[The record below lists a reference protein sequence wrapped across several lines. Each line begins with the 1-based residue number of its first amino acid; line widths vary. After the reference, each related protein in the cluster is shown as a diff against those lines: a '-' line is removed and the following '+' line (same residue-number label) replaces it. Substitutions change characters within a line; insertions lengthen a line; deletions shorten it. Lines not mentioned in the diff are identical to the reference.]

1 MIKQR
6 SNLTLPVS
14 LYAIGNVKD
23 ELNLHTGEL
32 THRIGKVEL
41 TGDESFN
48 KNSSPNDNNYLYYIW
63 NNYISENLSP
73 NNIVI
78 CDRLPYSTAAPTS
91 TVAINSVN
99 SYNVI
104 YMNFG
109 KDIMN
114 AQSLGNNINGF
125 KEYLRSEYQAGHPVT
140 IWYVLAEP
148 TTETVTVPEGL
159 SGIIEGYLIQDSTPT
174 PQNPIYPTSCDSV
187 DMWNEIM
194 YRQYGVNE
202 TLSPIP
208 STVFS
213 QGDGIDSC
221 TVYGNTVQN
230 GTPTPTDPVDV
241 TGVGDVSRN
250 LFDLSTATIGKYI
263 NSSGIETDT
272 TASGPSRLNHTD
284 YIAIIP
290 NTTYT
295 YTCYGT
301 AHVANTIAINWFDNT
316 KQLISRKT
324 MDTLTIPEY
333 SLSDTSPANAVYCI
347 INFTGYSE
355 NLDNRFMFNIGS
367 SSLPYEPYGYKVGLD
382 IDSQITNIYLG
393 TFQSIRQIQK
403 LVLTGNET
411 WTYLTGSKFWT
422 TVTGYM
428 KNGMITV
435 CTHYIGTANASG
447 SASFLNG
454 TVGFYN
460 TNNRLIICDTSFNDE
475 TTFKQYLQQQYQ
487 AGTPV
492 TVYYVLATP
501 QTTTLNEPL
510 MKIGDYADSVTYS
523 SNIPTTYGQ
532 NDITTDTQ
540 IKPSKLDITYNALRR
555 AKVYKNNRWILNPS
569 IDWSQTLKIS
579 DLQSKKIKEMEG
591 EYIGYNIHT

>member
-32 THRIGKVEL
+32 THRIGKIVFDGTEQWQL
-41 TGDESFN
+41 YSSETTRFFYTDIANIIQQTYCMNTHGFN
-48 KNSSPNDNNYLYYIW
+48 IMMVSGGRPIVRIYDTNSIYTDTADWEQYL
-63 NNYISENLSP
+63 
-73 NNIVI
+73 
-78 CDRLPYSTAAPTS
+78 A
-91 TVAINSVN
+91 
-99 SYNVI
+99 
-104 YMNFG
+104 
-109 KDIMN
+109 
-114 AQSLGNNINGF
+114 
-125 KEYLRSEYQAGHPVT
+125 SEYAAGHPVT
-140 IWYVLAEP
+140 AWYVLAEP
-148 TTETVTVPEGL
+148 TTEIVTVPEGL
-159 SGIIEGYLIQDSTPT
+159 SGIVEGYLIQDGTPT
-174 PQNPIYPTSCDSV
+174 PTNPIYPTSCDSV
-187 DMWNEIM
+187 DIWNEVM

-208 STVFS
+208 TTVFS

-230 GTPTPTDPVDV
+230 GTPAPTDPVDIY
-241 TGVGDVSRN
+241 GVGNVSRN

-263 NSSGIETDT
+263 NSSGIETNT
-272 TASGPSRLNHTD
+272 TAQGPSRLNHTD

-301 AHVANTIAINWFDNT
+301 AHVANTIALCWFDST

-324 MDTLTIPEY
+324 MDTLSIPEY

-347 INFTGYSE
+347 INFTGYNE

-393 TFQSIRQIQK
+393 TTQSIRQIQK
-403 LVLTGNET
+403 LVLTGNEDIAEVSGIYYSIREVSNVRA
-411 WTYLTGSKFWT
+411 WAWCVCSHCEYGGVIGGNTGVSLWVKKEVFT
-422 TVTGYM
+422 DYPT
-428 KNGMITV
+428 IT
-435 CTHYIGTANASG
+435 
-447 SASFLNG
+447 
-454 TVGFYN
+454 
-460 TNNRLIICDTSFNDE
+460 D
-475 TTFKQYLQQQYQ
+475 FKTYLQQQYN

-492 TVYYVLATP
+492 TIYYVLATP
-501 QTTTLNEPL
+501 QTTTLNQPL

>member
-6 SNLTLPVS
+6 SNLILPVS
-14 LYAIGNVKD
+14 LYAIGGSKD
-23 ELNLHTGEL
+23 VLNLHTGEL
-32 THRIGKVEL
+32 THRIGKIVFDGTENWSHTTL
-41 TGDESFN
+41 SYGYCYVLLNDTSFPISN
-48 KNSSPNDNNYLYYIW
+48 SFCSHFKNSGYTGSSR
-63 NNYISENLSP
+63 SEG
-73 NNIVI
+73 
-78 CDRLPYSTAAPTS
+78 RA
-91 TVAINSVN
+91 
-99 SYNVI
+99 
-104 YMNFG
+104 
-109 KDIMN
+109 
-114 AQSLGNNINGF
+114 SLGNEEFICIRSYPDMNFRYDSVSNTNEF
-125 KEYLRSEYQAGHPVT
+125 KAYLAAQYAAGTPVT
-140 IWYVLAEP
+140 VWYILGTP
-148 TTETVTVPEGL
+148 TTEIVTVPEGL
-159 SGIIEGYLIQDSTPT
+159 SGIVEGYLIQDGTPT

-187 DMWNEIM
+187 DMWNEVM

-208 STVFS
+208 TTVFS

-230 GTPTPTDPVDV
+230 GIPSPDVPVDII
-241 TGVGDVSRN
+241 GVGDMSKN

-263 NSSGIETDT
+263 NSSGIEVDT

-301 AHVANTIAINWFDNT
+301 APATNTIALNWFDST

-324 MDTLTIPEY
+324 MDTVGIPEY

-347 INFTGYSE
+347 INFTGYNE
-355 NLDNRFMFNIGS
+355 NLDNRFMFNIGP
-367 SSLPYEPYGYKVGLD
+367 SSLPFEPYGHVVSIEVDNAK
-382 IDSQITNIYLG
+382 ITVPLN
-393 TFQSIRQIQK
+393 TTQSIRRIQK
-403 LVLTGNET
+403 LVLTGDETFDRVTVSGDIAVFATTILNEAISAQSDQV
-411 WTYLTGSKFWT
+411 LS
-422 TVTGYM
+422 
-428 KNGMITV
+428 
-435 CTHYIGTANASG
+435 THYIGSYSTDVG
-447 SASFLNG
+447 SVYIGSS
-454 TVGFYN
+454 TS
-460 TNNRLIICDTSFNDE
+460 RLCFVDDYATPSA
-475 TTFKQYLQQQYQ
+475 FKQYLQQQYQ

-492 TVYYVLATP
+492 TVYYVLTEP